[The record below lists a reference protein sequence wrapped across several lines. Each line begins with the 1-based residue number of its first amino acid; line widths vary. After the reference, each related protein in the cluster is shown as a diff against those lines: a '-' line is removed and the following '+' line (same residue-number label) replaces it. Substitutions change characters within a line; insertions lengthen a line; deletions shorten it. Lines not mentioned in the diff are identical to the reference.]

1 MLGPRRTHPSYGLI
15 KPYSQGDLSSFCG
28 IYAAL
33 NAARL
38 VSPERANDRQHWKL
52 MYAFAVARLSA
63 SRQLKQGLT
72 LGLTCEAWK
81 AVLLDIYDELSA
93 LSGMSYRMRPL
104 IRRGARS
111 ERHLF
116 VEICKAIDA
125 ERVVLS
131 ALCGTHD
138 HYTVLAGYT
147 ASRWLLQ
154 DSQGMRWIE
163 MKSTSLGCWNAR
175 QRHWIPSTSLVVL
188 YRQEKL
194 R

>member
-1 MLGPRRTHPSYGLI
+1 M
-15 KPYSQGDLSSFCG
+15 
-28 IYAAL
+28 
-33 NAARL
+33 
-38 VSPERANDRQHWKL
+38 
-52 MYAFAVARLSA
+52 
-63 SRQLKQGLT
+63 
-72 LGLTCEAWK
+72 
-81 AVLLDIYDELSA
+81 LLDIYDELSA